1 MPSNKMSLKASK
13 SQIFLLIVGVVILCA
28 LYINNSGAYCNIWE
42 SFLNNKGEEDDACIA
57 KLIKRADAGDDHA
70 INRLMYPSQAYIK
83 RTCEKGVENL
93 SERERY
99 YFQGFSGDRCE
110 IWGFKTPKSKGGE
123 VNMTSGGGNLARGDS
138 NATDGERNLTRAEAN
153 NGESDTMGNKASS
166 IKREG
171 NSTEEQNAGR

>member
-1 MPSNKMSLKASK
+1 MPGDKAKLKARK
-13 SQIFLLIVGVVILCA
+13 SQIFLLIVGVIILCA
-28 LYINNSGAYCNIWE
+28 LYIKISSSCCNVRE
-42 SFLNNKGEEDDACIA
+42 VFLGYGEEDDACIA
-57 KLIKRADAGDDHA
+57 KLVKQADAGDDHA

-110 IWGFKTPKSKGGE
+110 IWCFKTPKLKGDE
-123 VNMTSGGGNLARGDS
+123 ANTTSGGSNLAQGDT
-138 NATDGERNLTRAEAN
+138 NVTDSERNLTRAEAN
-153 NGESDTMGNKASS
+153 NGEADTANSDASS

>member
-1 MPSNKMSLKASK
+1 MKASK

-110 IWGFKTPKSKGGE
+110 IWGFKTPKSKGG
-123 VNMTSGGGNLARGDS
+123 GGNLARGDS
-138 NATDGERNLTRAEAN
+138 NATDGEGNLTRAEAN
-153 NGESDTMGNKASS
+153 NG
-166 IKREG
+166 
-171 NSTEEQNAGR
+171 

>member
-1 MPSNKMSLKASK
+1 MPDNKASLKASK

-70 INRLMYPSQAYIK
+70 LNRLMYPSQAYIK

-99 YFQGFSGDRCE
+99 YFQGFGGDRCE
-110 IWGFKTPKSKGGE
+110 IWGFKTPKSKGGKAGT
-123 VNMTSGGGNLARGDS
+123 TSGGGNLARGDA
-138 NATDGERNLTRAEAN
+138 NATDGEGNLTSGERNNVEA
-153 NGESDTMGNKASS
+153 GTTGNKADKT
-166 IKREG
+166 KREG
-171 NSTEEQNAGR
+171 NSTE

>member
-1 MPSNKMSLKASK
+1 MSGDKAKLKASK
-13 SQIFLLIVGVVILCA
+13 SQIFLLIVGVIILCA
-28 LYINNSGAYCNIWE
+28 LYISSSGAYCNIWE

-57 KLIKRADAGDDHA
+57 RLIKRADAGDDHA
-70 INRLMYPSQAYIK
+70 VNRLMYPSQAYIK

-123 VNMTSGGGNLARGDS
+123 ANTTSGDA
-138 NATDGERNLTRAEAN
+138 NATNGEGNLTREGAN
-153 NGESDTMGNKASS
+153 TIRDKAST
-166 IKREG
+166 IKRDM
-171 NSTEEQNAGR
+171 NSTGRLDAGR